1 MPILQVIGH
10 LKLLQRQVDALH
22 GTRVT
27 VTRTGSSPPK
37 PQSELLL
44 SQDPTFYD
52 RLWREHLRAAY
63 ERDQARRTP

>member
-1 MPILQVIGH
+1 MPIPQVIQH
-10 LKLLQRQVDALH
+10 LKLLQLQIEALH
-22 GTRVT
+22 GTRI
-27 VTRTGSSPPK
+27 TRTRSSSRT

-44 SQDPTFYD
+44 PQDPTFYD

>member
-1 MPILQVIGH
+1 MPIPQVIEH
-10 LKLLQRQVDALH
+10 LKLLQLQIDALH

-27 VTRTGSSPPK
+27 VTRTRSSSPK

-52 RLWREHLRAAY
+52 RLWREHLGPAHA
-63 ERDQARRTP
+63 RDQARRIT